1 LHGSQPYITEILN
14 ERKSIMPDN
23 PNTTDNEDES
33 APVDAE
39 AWEIALKPY
48 ACYPDA
54 AYDLARY
61 LTAIKQ
67 HLRAKPPEVSAAA
80 RELSEACD
88 ILFPF
93 TAFHEAGYDLYRV
106 AIACR
111 ATRAQEDLMDS
122 LGIRY

>member
-1 LHGSQPYITEILN
+1 
-14 ERKSIMPDN
+14 MPED
-23 PNTTDNEDES
+23 PNTDDENDDENDDEYEG

-39 AWEIALKPY
+39 AWENALRPY
-48 ACYPDA
+48 SSYPEA

-61 LTAIKQ
+61 LTAIKK

-80 RELSEACD
+80 RELSEVVD

-93 TAFHEAGYDLYRV
+93 TQFHEAGYDLYRI
-106 AIACR
+106 AIAGR
-111 ATRAQEDLMDS
+111 ATRAQENLMES

>member
-1 LHGSQPYITEILN
+1 MQ
-14 ERKSIMPDN
+14 DN
-23 PNTTDNEDES
+23 PSTDNVDDS
-33 APVDAE
+33 APIDAE
-39 AWEIALKPY
+39 AWENALKPY
-48 ACYPDA
+48 TCYPSA

-67 HLRAKPPEVSAAA
+67 HLRTKPPDVSAAA

-93 TAFHEAGYDLYRV
+93 THFHEAGYALYRV
-106 AIACR
+106 AIEGR
-111 ATRAQEDLMDS
+111 ATRAQEDLMES

>member
-1 LHGSQPYITEILN
+1 
-14 ERKSIMPDN
+14 MPDD
-23 PNTTDNEDES
+23 PSTDNQDES
-33 APVDAE
+33 VPIDAE
-39 AWEIALKPY
+39 AWEIAFNPY

-67 HLRAKPPEVSAAA
+67 HLRTKPPNVSAAK

-93 TAFHEAGYDLYRV
+93 TQFHEAGYDLYLL
-106 AIACR
+106 AIAGR

>member
-1 LHGSQPYITEILN
+1 MQ
-14 ERKSIMPDN
+14 DN
-23 PNTTDNEDES
+23 PSTDNQDES
-33 APVDAE
+33 APIDAG
-39 AWEIALKPY
+39 AWEIAFKPY

-54 AYDLARY
+54 AYALARY

-67 HLRAKPPEVSAAA
+67 HLRMKPPEVSAAA
-80 RELSEACD
+80 RELTEACD

-93 TAFHEAGYDLYRV
+93 TQFHEAGYDLFRV
-106 AIACR
+106 AIAGR

>member
-1 LHGSQPYITEILN
+1 MQN
-14 ERKSIMPDN
+14 N
-23 PNTTDNEDES
+23 PNTDNEDES

-39 AWEIALKPY
+39 AWEIAFKPY
-48 ACYPDA
+48 ACCPDA

-61 LTAIKQ
+61 LTAIKK
-67 HLRAKPPEVSAAA
+67 HLRTKPPEVSAAA
-80 RELSEACD
+80 SELSEACD

-93 TAFHEAGYDLYRV
+93 TQFHEVGYDLYRV
-106 AIACR
+106 AIAGR

>member
-1 LHGSQPYITEILN
+1 MQ
-14 ERKSIMPDN
+14 DN
-23 PNTTDNEDES
+23 PNTEN
-33 APVDAE
+33 PPIDAE
-39 AWEIALKPY
+39 AWEIAFKPY

-67 HLRAKPPEVSAAA
+67 HLRTKPPEVSAAV

-88 ILFPF
+88 NLFPF
-93 TAFHEAGYDLYRV
+93 TQFHEVAYELYLT
-106 AIACR
+106 AIAGR
-111 ATRAQEDLMDS
+111 ATKAQEDLMDS